1 MKKNID
7 RNILLLLFYILALGK
22 DCSIDDL
29 KLNFRGCDVA
39 QF

>member
-1 MKKNID
+1 
-7 RNILLLLFYILALGK
+7 LALGK

-39 QF
+39 QFWVFA